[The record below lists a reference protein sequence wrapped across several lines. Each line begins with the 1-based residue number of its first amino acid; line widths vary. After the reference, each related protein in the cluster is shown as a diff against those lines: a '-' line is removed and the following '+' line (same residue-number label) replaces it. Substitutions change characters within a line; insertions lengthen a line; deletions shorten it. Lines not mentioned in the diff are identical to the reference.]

1 MYFPKKVEFE
11 SARRAIEQA
20 AAFDGGVAVKMDG
33 RNYVMH
39 QDYADQLAARGKEFA
54 YLCDVS
60 GRIVTIPVND

>member
-20 AAFDGGVAVKMDG
+20 RAFEGGVAVLMDG
-33 RNYVMH
+33 KNYVMS
-39 QDYADQLAARGKEFA
+39 QDYADQLIARGKELA
-54 YLCDVS
+54 YLCDHK

>member
-20 AAFDGGVAVKMDG
+20 KAFDGGVAVLMDG

-39 QDYADQLAARGKEFA
+39 QDYADELIARGKECA
-54 YLCDVS
+54 YLCDHG
-60 GRIVTIPVND
+60 GRIVTVPVND